1 MLKLIVEMRND
12 SSNTKYQN
20 WSVKYLFGHH
30 LFGSSFA
37 IMTSVE
43 LIFSALYEI
52 CHSLLPEEQADQK
65 QKLHREKVLT
75 LLSSV
80 IDFYDVIFRNIKA
93 HMAKHMNATKKFTPE
108 AKRNFLRSLNLERFF
123 LESGQQ
129 TIAFVSG
136 KKRTS
141 NTNLKFIKIL
151 LDRSEEFESFIK
163 FVYSKKD
170 GETMMD
176 EPIFQLIRIL
186 SNLIEEAEARRQR
199 QEEDEKKQQER
210 AEQQQL
216 DTLHLGERSESENS
230 SENASRKVSDN
241 FDRPQLSATTSAR
254 STAKQGHRNKRVFGF
269 DGKHKRDTDGA
280 ILFEDDDEEDAAEQ
294 FPKYRGN
301 HNLPTDDKTK
311 NYLESIKA
319 YRDEDEYDDTH
330 ETGDRRIAQQRRA
343 RQRNFTRNREE
354 EEEEE
359 DEDEFVD
366 PRTIRAAN
374 NQKKPRRPEIE
385 VEEEEEDESDE
396 EFDPMDLGEKKL
408 SKTSSHLDSQADD
421 RPANSYNKR
430 GGSGIGTGKRGSQ
443 GQRRGDGNKD
453 RYKNQ
458 SYRDNDR
465 TKTDFN
471 RNSEP
476 FYPKNST
483 ASRTDRRDHDDDE
496 YQRKD
501 RDAGQT
507 SNAPSTKYSERG
519 NDSRQGRNDARN
531 EGRYDGRN
539 DGRTDANWKKK
550 DTNQRDSR

>member
-1 MLKLIVEMRND
+1 MLKLIIEMRND

-30 LFGSSFA
+30 LFGASFA

-52 CHSLLPEEQADQK
+52 CHSLMAEDQADEK
-65 QKLHREKVLT
+65 QKLHRVKVLT

-80 IDFYDVIFRNIKA
+80 IDFYDVIFRNIKS

-108 AKRNFLRSLNLERFF
+108 AKKNFLKSLNLERFL

-151 LDRSEEFESFIK
+151 LDRSEEFVGFIK
-163 FVYSKKD
+163 FVHSKKEA
-170 GETMMD
+170 ETMMD

-186 SNLIEEAEARRQR
+186 SNLIDEAEARRLR
-199 QEEDEKKQQER
+199 LEEEEKREQER

-216 DTLHLGERSESENS
+216 DNLHLGEKSESENS

-241 FDRPQLSATTSAR
+241 FDRPQLSATTSMR
-254 STAKQGHRNKRVFGF
+254 SAAKQGQKSKRVFGY
-269 DGKHKRDTDGA
+269 DAKNKRDNDGA
-280 ILFEDDDEEDAAEQ
+280 ILFEDDDEEDGTDH
-294 FPKYRGN
+294 FHKYRGN
-301 HNLPTDDKTK
+301 QSLPPDDKTK

-330 ETGDRRIAQQRRA
+330 ETGDRRAAQQRRA
-343 RQRNFTRNREE
+343 RQRNFTRNRREE
-354 EEEEE
+354 EEDDE

-374 NQKKPRRPEIE
+374 SQKKPRRPDIE

-408 SKTSSHLDSQADD
+408 SKTSDRHQPDD
-421 RPANSYNKR
+421 RTDDRSTNSYNKR
-430 GGSGIGTGKRGSQ
+430 GGAGIGSGKRGSQ
-443 GQRRGDGNKD
+443 GQRRGDGNRD

-458 SYRDNDR
+458 NYRDAD
-465 TKTDFN
+465 KPKADFN

-476 FYPKNST
+476 FYPKNNPPST
-483 ASRTDRRDHDDDE
+483 RPERRDYDDE

-501 RDAGQT
+501 RDP
-507 SNAPSTKYSERG
+507 APSSGTGQNRHNDRG
-519 NDSRQGRNDARN
+519 YESKQ
-531 EGRYDGRN
+531 GRN
-539 DGRTDANWKKK
+539 DGRNEANWKKK
-550 DTNQRDSR
+550 DSNQRDSR